1 MFFMIVAT
9 ALRLVALIWAIRVAL
24 RMKDWKAWMLPLL
37 FGLLAAPSALR
48 VINEQL
54 TGPLIPRFNWPVA
67 TVVISLGAVA
77 AMYFLDRSITSAQR
91 AEQRLVQLNKELDLR
106 VRERT
111 SELQRANQAL
121 EDELGKRKKAEGRFR
136 ELLESAP
143 DSMVI
148 VDQSGNIVLVNAQT
162 ENLFGYARSELI
174 GQPVEVLVP
183 DRSRRGHSRYLAEYF
198 SDPQVRNMSIAT
210 ELFGRRKD
218 GSEFPAE
225 ISLSPIRTEEGTLV
239 ASAIRDITERKQAQ
253 DALRQSEERFRLAFE
268 DAPIGTAIVGSDY
281 RLRKVNKTLCE
292 MLGYIPSKSCLNV
305 ASRTSHTRKISTRTW
320 S

>member
-1 MFFMIVAT
+1 
-9 ALRLVALIWAIRVAL
+9 
-24 RMKDWKAWMLPLL
+24 
-37 FGLLAAPSALR
+37 
-48 VINEQL
+48 
-54 TGPLIPRFNWPVA
+54 
-67 TVVISLGAVA
+67 
-77 AMYFLDRSITSAQR
+77 
-91 AEQRLVQLNKELDLR
+91 
-106 VRERT
+106 
-111 SELQRANQAL
+111 
-121 EDELGKRKKAEGRFR
+121 
-136 ELLESAP
+136 
-143 DSMVI
+143 
-148 VDQSGNIVLVNAQT
+148 
-162 ENLFGYARSELI
+162 
-174 GQPVEVLVP
+174 
-183 DRSRRGHSRYLAEYF
+183 
-198 SDPQVRNMSIAT
+198 MSIAK